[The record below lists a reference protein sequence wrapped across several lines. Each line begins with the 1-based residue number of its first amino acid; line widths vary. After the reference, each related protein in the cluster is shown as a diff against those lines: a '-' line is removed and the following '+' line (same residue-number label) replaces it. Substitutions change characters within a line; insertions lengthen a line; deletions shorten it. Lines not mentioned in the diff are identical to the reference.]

1 MMDNV
6 INYFFLLDI
15 QPAKTDHLKHV
26 HIPIPKGS
34 QLEADL
40 TEQLSIQIQ
49 SEKLLELEK

>member
-1 MMDNV
+1 MDNV